1 MERMKGAVI
10 KKSIIYGSMSFYQ
23 GKKADE
29 QNSHKWACY
38 VRGYDNE
45 DISSFIKKIVFT
57 LHPSFSNPVRT
68 VERAPFEI
76 HETGWGEFDI
86 LIQLYFHETRE
97 KKLDINHSLQLY
109 PKQQGSSQSTKKP
122 VISEHY
128 DEIVFVDPYPEFF
141 QKLSLS
147 EGIPADSEAENSAFH
162 QEIVQYYPVH
172 SKTAALK
179 QLEDAYAYIRQEA
192 EDIREK
198 LRKSDQEI
206 ASLRQELREEEKKV
220 RETNAV

>member
-1 MERMKGAVI
+1 M
-10 KKSIIYGSMSFYQ
+10 
-23 GKKADE
+23 
-29 QNSHKWACY
+29 
-38 VRGYDNE
+38 RGYDNE
-45 DISSFIKKIVFT
+45 DISVFIKKIVFT

-86 LIQLYFHETRE
+86 LIQLYFHESRE

-122 VISEHY
+122 VINEHY

-141 QKLSLS
+141 QKLNLF
-147 EGIPADSEAENSAFH
+147 EVLPAEIETEDSTFH
-162 QEIVQYYPVH
+162 QEIVQYYSAH
-172 SKTAALK
+172 NKITALK

-206 ASLRQELREEEKKV
+206 AGLRQELREEEKKI